1 MPHGCLPQRGL
12 WLDSLSAKERLGLP
26 ASTVL
31 LTMFGFLEGYKGHDV
46 AVRALARMPERFQL
60 AICGGPHPESPR
72 RRISLGAGGYTNLR
86 RRPSGVSPMPK
97 LIPCPLFIGGEWITV
112 SGVPTTP
119 VHNPSVGEVI
129 AETPMCGADVIDQA
143 VQAAAKAFPTWME
156 TPPVERARILFR
168 LKVLLEDHFD
178 ELARSV
184 TTEHGK
190 TLAEARGDVRRG
202 LENIEFACGA
212 PSLLMGESAENVARG
227 IDCDSIRQP
236 LGVVAGITPFNFPAM
251 VPLWM
256 WPIAIA
262 CGNTFVLKPS
272 EKVPLTSIRIAQLA
286 QQAGLPAGV
295 LNLVHGGRDA
305 VNAILE
311 HPQVKAVSF
320 VGSTPVAREIHRIG
334 TLHGKRVQAAGGA
347 KNFVLVMPDADV
359 SNSSTGILEA
369 AFGCAGER
377 CMAGSTAVA
386 IGKAADTVLPR
397 LVDVV
402 SRIKVGPTDRDPE
415 AQMGAVITRQ
425 HADRVCE
432 LISQAAAQGAT
443 PLIDGRITKVA
454 SAPNGFFVGPT
465 VLDHVRPEMVTM
477 QEEVFGP
484 VLNVVRMDDLDAA
497 IELANTSPYGNGAAI
512 FTRSGKA
519 AREFRH
525 RVQAGMVGINI
536 GVPAPMAF
544 FPFSGWH
551 ASFFGD
557 LHLQGRESVAFFTQ
571 QKVTTT
577 RWFAEGEGTIWA
589 AK

>member
-1 MPHGCLPQRGL
+1 MAL
-12 WLDSLSAKERLGLP
+12 
-26 ASTVL
+26 
-31 LTMFGFLEGYKGHDV
+31 
-46 AVRALARMPERFQL
+46 RA
-60 AICGGPHPESPR
+60 
-72 RRISLGAGGYTNLR
+72 
-86 RRPSGVSPMPK
+86 
-97 LIPCPLFIGGEWITV
+97 CPLFIGGEWTTV
-112 SGVPTTP
+112 SGVATTP

-129 AETPMCGADVIDQA
+129 AETPLCGADVVDQA
-143 VQAAAKAFPTWME
+143 VQAAARAFPAWME

-202 LENIEFACGA
+202 LENIEYACGA

-256 WPIAIA
+256 WPLAIA

-272 EKVPLTSIRIAQLA
+272 EKVPLTTIRIAELA
-286 QQAGLPAGV
+286 QQAGLPPGV
-295 LNLVHGGRDA
+295 LNVVHGGRVA
-305 VNAILE
+305 VDAILD
-311 HPQVKAVSF
+311 HPAVKAVSF
-320 VGSTPVAREIHRIG
+320 VGSTPIAKYIHERG
-334 TLHGKRVQAAGGA
+334 TKSGKRVQAAGGA

-359 SNSSTGILEA
+359 APTATGLLEA

-377 CMAGSTAVA
+377 CMAGSTAIA
-386 IGKAADTVLPR
+386 IGRAADTVLPQ

-402 SRIKVGPTDRDPE
+402 SKIRVGPADRDPA
-415 AQMGAVITRQ
+415 AQMGAVITREHQ
-425 HADRVCE
+425 ARVCD
-432 LISQAAAQGAT
+432 LITQAAAAGAQ
-443 PLIDGRITKVA
+443 PLTDGRTTKVA
-454 SAPNGFFVGPT
+454 AAPGGFFVGPT
-465 VLDHVRPEMVTM
+465 VLDHVRPGMVTM

-497 IELANTSPYGNGAAI
+497 IELANASPYGNGAAI

-525 RVQAGMVGINI
+525 RIQAGMVGINI

-557 LHLQGRESVAFFTQ
+557 LHLQGRESVAFYTQ
-571 QKVTTT
+571 HKVTTT
-577 RWFAEGEGTIWA
+577 RWFSMGEGTIWA
-589 AK
+589 DR